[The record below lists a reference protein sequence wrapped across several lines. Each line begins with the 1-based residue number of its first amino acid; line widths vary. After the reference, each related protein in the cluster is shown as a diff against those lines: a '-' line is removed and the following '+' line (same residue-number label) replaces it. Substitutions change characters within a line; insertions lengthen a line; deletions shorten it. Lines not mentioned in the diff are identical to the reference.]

1 MSELKF
7 LESGLLCIGIP
18 LAMAL
23 NGFLDTIEAKL
34 RERMKKIGRETCK
47 KKLILSGV
55 SNGGT
60 L

>member
-1 MSELKF
+1 MPELKIV
-7 LESGLLCIGIP
+7 ESGLLCISIP
-18 LAMAL
+18 LAMSL
-23 NGFLDTIEAKL
+23 NGFLDTIETKL
-34 RERMKKIGRETCK
+34 RERMEKIGRETCK